1 MLRNVR
7 IMPCVSSSSYGRRK
21 RGKGMMWRRFRGL
34 VKVIGS
40 LTASLG
46 LHTDNKVQLE
56 RLWEEGA
63 CVCGVG

>member
-7 IMPCVSSSSYGRRK
+7 IMPCVSYGRRK
-21 RGKGMMWRRFRGL
+21 RGKDDVRGL

-46 LHTDNKVQLE
+46 LHTDRYCAQWSAFGSV
-56 RLWEEGA
+56 
-63 CVCGVG
+63 CVCVG